1 MYNFSKLANVGH
13 GINCSPSS
21 LACVKWKKLMNY
33 LNDAKSETEFLSILY
48 FSMKN
53 GDNRVYSRDKR
64 QCPSLNWNRIYC
76 SVSQS
81 DMKSKLGDRFLNLFH
96 GVPILQIC

>member
-53 GDNRVYSRDKR
+53 GDHRVYSRDKK
-64 QCPSLNWNRIYC
+64 QCPISTWKGNFLKSNENERFQEKGHIILMESIQY
-76 SVSQS
+76 SVA
-81 DMKSKLGDRFLNLFH
+81 K
-96 GVPILQIC
+96 